1 MPNSTTVMPD
11 STSVI
16 LDSASVMPDSATVIP
31 DSIRDPVVR
40 PYWIADQV
48 RNDKGVRNDSG
59 IRNDNGIRNDSAAS
73 VLMGRP
79 GEKSGGARLSVAV

>member
-1 MPNSTTVMPD
+1 MPD

-16 LDSASVMPDSATVIP
+16 PDSASVMPDSASVIP

-48 RNDKGVRNDSG
+48 RNDSG
-59 IRNDNGIRNDSAAS
+59 IRNDSGGRNDDTASAMTVQHPFLWGDLA
-73 VLMGRP
+73 
-79 GEKSGGARLSVAV
+79 KNQVALVRA

>member
-16 LDSASVMPDSATVIP
+16 LDSATVIPDSASVIPDSATVIP

-40 PYWIADQV
+40 QDWIADQV
-48 RNDKGVRNDSG
+48 RNDKGVRND
-59 IRNDNGIRNDSAAS
+59 DTASAMTVQHPFLWGDLA
-73 VLMGRP
+73 
-79 GEKSGGARLSVAV
+79 KNQVALV

>member
-16 LDSASVMPDSATVIP
+16 LDSATVIP
-31 DSIRDPVVR
+31 DSASVIPAPDQVRGFNIRDPVVR
-40 PYWIADQV
+40 QDWIADQV
-48 RNDKGVRNDSG
+48 RNDNGV
-59 IRNDNGIRNDSAAS
+59 RNDSAAS